1 MRPHVMVCLLALLL
15 AALLPFVV
23 QGYGNRLANTAL
35 ISAIAVIGLNFVFG
49 YAGLISLAHA
59 AFVGMAAYA
68 VAILTTVHGW
78 NPWLAALAAIAVTC
92 VSAWVTGRILL
103 RLKGHYLALATLGLN
118 VSFTIVASNWL
129 DLTGG
134 TNGISGIAAL
144 RLGGWTLDDE
154 PSFYWFALAV
164 LTLLAL
170 LAARVRDSHA
180 GRTLLAVRDDELAER
195 LRAHVA
201 QGRAAI
207 ERDGIA
213 VAEIQVFHQAQ
224 MQFEGQSH
232 LLTVALPSDQPT
244 VAQLRQAFA
253 QAYWQ
258 RFEVELSELHP
269 VLVTLDTSL
278 VGKRQAIALDMLRGP
293 SAPPA
298 APRTRPVW
306 FAEAGWVDTPIVAR
320 EHVPA
325 AGLTGPAIVE
335 QLDAT
340 IVIDPGACARS
351 DAHGNLIISL

>member
-1 MRPHVMVCLLALLL
+1 VQAGGLLRVGPESAGARPGPICYGRGGEWPTLTDANLVLGRLDPQRLLAVDKPVSVDAVAARIEETIGRPLGLDAVQAAAAILHVGNHNMAGAVRLVSL
-15 AALLPFVV
+15 ARGYDPRDFALFAFGGAGPLH
-23 QGYGNRLANTAL
+23 
-35 ISAIAVIGLNFVFG
+35 AIALARELAIPTVLIPIRPGLTNALGCLVADVRHDFV
-49 YAGLISLAHA
+49 
-59 AFVGMAAYA
+59 
-68 VAILTTVHGW
+68 T
-78 NPWLAALAAIAVTC
+78 
-92 VSAWVTGRILL
+92 
-103 RLKGHYLALATLGLN
+103 
-118 VSFTIVASNWL
+118 SFNRPL
-129 DLTGG
+129 HD
-134 TNGISGIAAL
+134 
-144 RLGGWTLDDE
+144 
-154 PSFYWFALAV
+154 
-164 LTLLAL
+164 
-170 LAARVRDSHA
+170 
-180 GRTLLAVRDDELAER
+180 VRDDELAER

-213 VAEIQVFHQAQ
+213 VAQIQVFHQAQ

-293 SAPPA
+293 STPPA

-306 FAEAGWVDTPIVAR
+306 FADAGWVDTPIVAR